1 LLEFFNY
8 YSGFLTIPGI
18 IILLIA
24 LLPIKRKRK
33 QIYICSIAAIAG
45 LSVVLILRPGDSNV
59 ATEAEAQ
66 VVITSG
72 SPVFVE
78 FFSNSCTA
86 CLASQP
92 IVRSLEG
99 ELDDDVQILKLN
111 VMDSMA
117 SQMIRDY
124 RAYLTPTFVV
134 IGRDGEIVWRQSG
147 GLLDKGAALEALEAA

>member
-1 LLEFFNY
+1 LLEFFNQ
-8 YSGFLTIPGI
+8 YSAFITIPGI
-18 IILLIA
+18 IVLMIA
-24 LLPIKRKRK
+24 LLPIKGKRK
-33 QIYICSIAAIAG
+33 QISIYSIAAIVG
-45 LSVVLILRPGDSNV
+45 LSAVLILRPGDSSV

-66 VVITSG
+66 IVITSG

-92 IVRSLEG
+92 IVRSLES

-111 VMDSMA
+111 VQDSLA

>member
-8 YSGFLTIPGI
+8 YSAFLTIPGI
-18 IILLIA
+18 IVLLIA

-33 QIYICSIAAIAG
+33 QIYICSIAAIVG

-147 GLLDKGAALEALEAA
+147 GLLDKGEALEAA

>member
-1 LLEFFNY
+1 LIELFNQ
-8 YSGFLTIPGI
+8 YSAFITIPGI
-18 IILLIA
+18 IVLLIA
-24 LLPIKRKRK
+24 LLPIKGKRR
-33 QIYICSIAAIAG
+33 QIPTYAIAAIIAI
-45 LSVVLILRPGDSNV
+45 SVVFILRPGDSTV
-59 ATEAEAQ
+59 ASEAEAQ
-66 VVITSG
+66 TVIASG

-92 IVRSLEG
+92 IVQSLEG
-99 ELDDDVQILKLN
+99 EMDEDVQILKLN
-111 VMDSMA
+111 VQDALA
-117 SQMIRDY
+117 SQLIRDY

>member
-8 YSGFLTIPGI
+8 YSAFLTIPGI

-24 LLPIKRKRK
+24 LLPIKRKRN
-33 QIYICSIAAIAG
+33 QFYICSIAAIVG

-78 FFSNSCTA
+78 LFSNSCTA

-147 GLLDKGAALEALEAA
+147 GLLDKGEALEAA

>member
-1 LLEFFNY
+1 MLEFFNY

-33 QIYICSIAAIAG
+33 QIYICSITAIVG

-147 GLLDKGAALEALEAA
+147 GLLDKGEALEAA

>member
-1 LLEFFNY
+1 MLEFFNY

-33 QIYICSIAAIAG
+33 QIYICSIAAIVG

-78 FFSNSCTA
+78 LFSNSCTA

-147 GLLDKGAALEALEAA
+147 GLLDKGEALEAA

>member
-1 LLEFFNY
+1 MLEFFNY
-8 YSGFLTIPGI
+8 YSAFLTIPGI
-18 IILLIA
+18 IVLLIA

-33 QIYICSIAAIAG
+33 QIYICSITAIVG

-147 GLLDKGAALEALEAA
+147 GLLDKGEALEAA

>member
-1 LLEFFNY
+1 MLEFFNY
-8 YSGFLTIPGI
+8 YSVFLTIPGI
-18 IILLIA
+18 IVLLIA
-24 LLPIKRKRK
+24 LLPIKRKRN
-33 QIYICSIAAIAG
+33 QFYICSIAAIVG

-147 GLLDKGAALEALEAA
+147 GLLDKGEALEAV

>member
-1 LLEFFNY
+1 MIELFNQ
-8 YSGFLTIPGI
+8 YSAFITIPGI
-18 IILLIA
+18 IVLLIA
-24 LLPIKRKRK
+24 LLPIKGKRR
-33 QIYICSIAAIAG
+33 QIPTYAIAAIIAI
-45 LSVVLILRPGDSNV
+45 SVVFILRPGDSTV
-59 ATEAEAQ
+59 ASEAEAQ
-66 VVITSG
+66 TVIASG

-92 IVRSLEG
+92 IVQSLEG
-99 ELDDDVQILKLN
+99 EMDEDVQILKLN
-111 VMDSMA
+111 VQDALA
-117 SQMIRDY
+117 SQLIRDY

>member
-1 LLEFFNY
+1 MLEFFNY
-8 YSGFLTIPGI
+8 YSAFLTIPGI
-18 IILLIA
+18 IVLLIA
-24 LLPIKRKRK
+24 LLPIKRKRN
-33 QIYICSIAAIAG
+33 QFYICSIAAIVG

-78 FFSNSCTA
+78 LFSNSCTA

-147 GLLDKGAALEALEAA
+147 GLLDKGEALEAA

>member
-1 LLEFFNY
+1 MLEFFNY
-8 YSGFLTIPGI
+8 YSAFLTIPGI
-18 IILLIA
+18 IVLLIA
-24 LLPIKRKRK
+24 LLPIKRKRN
-33 QIYICSIAAIAG
+33 QFYICSIAAIVG

>member
-1 LLEFFNY
+1 M
-8 YSGFLTIPGI
+8 
-18 IILLIA
+18 
-24 LLPIKRKRK
+24 
-33 QIYICSIAAIAG
+33 
-45 LSVVLILRPGDSNV
+45 VLILRPGDSNV

-78 FFSNSCTA
+78 FFSNLCTA

-147 GLLDKGAALEALEAA
+147 GLLDKGEALEAA